1 MVDVA
6 TPATF
11 ERYTGNWQAS
21 FEGFLPTPATVR
33 FGIPNRLPGFDN
45 FFMAGQWV
53 RAGGGIPTGVQMG
66 REAIMQI
73 CKESR
78 MRFASR

>member
-1 MVDVA
+1 
-6 TPATF
+6 
-11 ERYTGNWQAS
+11 
-21 FEGFLPTPATVR
+21 
-33 FGIPNRLPGFDN
+33 
-45 FFMAGQWV
+45 MAGQWV